1 MEDPAVIAARVT
13 STAKGIVDQAR
24 AVAKVTV
31 AQADDVDNFTA
42 AMLVDAYTKSVN
54 IALSGGIQLA
64 KDVLGVDEPTGQTQA
79 PDPDAE
85 GRRLVADAMEAI
97 TRRMIR
103 QSGVVAQETA
113 NKLDSNPNSPS
124 TWAQSMVKFADI
136 VLLGGIELAETALI
150 GPGPFETAVRRSI
163 VYPVAGKGNRQL
175 RVKQPAGIARPGTV
189 DPILESRVS
198 FSVPQGLSDDE
209 TDDKMLVDGIL
220 SPGDTKFYLTVH
232 PAGMISGLYVGEV
245 EVVDLDAA
253 VKPGKEKPVLDTVQ
267 VEINL

>member
-13 STAKGIVDQAR
+13 STAKDIVDQAR

-64 KDVLGVDEPTGQTQA
+64 KDVLGVDEPTGPTQA

-150 GPGPFETAVRRSI
+150 GPGPFETAVRRSP
-163 VYPVAGKGNRQL
+163 VYAATGAGTRQL
-175 RVKQPAGIARPGTV
+175 KVVEPAGIARPGTV
-189 DPILESRVS
+189 DPIPAARLS
-198 FSVPQGLSDDE
+198 FHVPKGDPDDDNDLQPDDDTKLSN
-209 TDDKMLVDGIL
+209 GIL
-220 SPGDTKFYLTVH
+220 SAGDTEFYLAVH

-245 EVVDLDAA
+245 EVVDLGTKA
-253 VKPGKEKPVLDTVQ
+253 VVDTVQ

>member
-13 STAKGIVDQAR
+13 STAKDIVDQAR
-24 AVAKVTV
+24 AVAKVTI
-31 AQADDVDNFTA
+31 AQASDVDKFTA

-54 IALSGGIQLA
+54 VALSGGIQLA
-64 KDVLGVDEPTGQTQA
+64 KDVLGVDEPSGPAQP

-113 NKLDSNPNSPS
+113 TKLDSNPNSPT
-124 TWAQSMVKFADI
+124 TWAQSMIKFADI

-150 GPGPFETAVRRSI
+150 GPGPFETAVRKSP
-163 VYPVAGKGNRQL
+163 VYPVKGAGKRQL
-175 RVKQPAGIARPGTV
+175 RVVQPGGIARPGTV
-189 DPILESRVS
+189 DPIPDPILS
-198 FSVPQGLSDDE
+198 FRVPQGVL
-209 TDDKMLVDGIL
+209 TDDTDDVTLSNGIL
-220 SPGDTKFYLTVH
+220 SAGQAEFYLVVR
-232 PAGMISGLYVGEV
+232 PAGMISGMYLGAV
-245 EVVDLDAA
+245 EVVDLASA
-253 VKPGKEKPVLDTVQ
+253 GTPVIDTVQ